1 VASIRY
7 NLPFAVN
14 GIPMDLAK
22 SFEPRAI
29 EAKWYAYWEAHGLF
43 KPSLREDRPAYCIQ
57 LPPPNVT
64 GTLHMGHA
72 FQQTLMDVL
81 IRWHRMRG
89 DNTLWQVGTDHAG
102 IATQIVVENQLK
114 AEGTSR
120 RELGRARFIERVWA
134 WKQTSGST
142 ITNQMR
148 RLGAS
153 ADWSR
158 ERFTMDEGMSNAVL
172 ETFVR
177 LYEDE
182 LIYRGKRLVNWDP
195 VLGTAV
201 SDLEVESVEENG
213 TLWEIRYPLA
223 DKTGFVTV
231 ATTRPETMLG
241 DVAVAVNPDDE
252 RYAALVGRELTLPL
266 TGRTIPVIA
275 DASVDRQFGTG
286 GVKITP
292 AHDFNDFD
300 VGQRHGL
307 VPLEIFTLDAKI
319 NANAPPQ
326 YRGLDRYE
334 ARKKVLADLRAAGL
348 VAAEKPHKMVIPRCE
363 RTGEAVEPM
372 LTDQWFVAMTQPA
385 PAAQPFFPGKSLQE
399 ICLAAVNASVPD
411 RARPGGE
418 ARVRFVPEHWSSTYN
433 NWLNNVHDWCISRQ
447 LWWGHRIPAWYD
459 AAGNVFVARN
469 VDEAAKKANQPAAA
483 LRQDED
489 VLDTWF
495 SSALWCHSTLGWPAE
510 TKELQM
516 FLPSSALVTAFDI
529 IFFWVVRMIMMTTYF
544 TGRLPFR
551 DVYINAI
558 VRDEEGQ
565 KMSKSKGNILDPLD
579 LFDGTDLETL
589 VAKLTSGL
597 VLEKQREVIEKRTR
611 KQFPQGIPAYGAD
624 AVRFTFASLATSGRT
639 LDFDLKRCEGYRNF
653 CNKLWNAARFV
664 LMNAAGESVG
674 RDEDKPAPLSVAD
687 RWIVSRLQKAEAQV
701 AEHLE
706 AYRFDLAARA
716 VYEFAWDEYC
726 DWYVEFA
733 KVQLGAGNEAEQRAT
748 RQTLVRVLEVV
759 LRLAHPFIPFI
770 TEELWQS
777 IGALAGKKG
786 VSISAQPFPQPQAE
800 KRDPHAEAQIAQLQA
815 RVLAA
820 RALRGAMQLSPAVR
834 VALWAEPGSAA
845 ERASLEATKGYMLP
859 LAKLSE
865 VRITET
871 LPPTDAPVVV
881 AGASKLM
888 LHIEVDRAA
897 ERERLAKEIARLEAG
912 ATKVQAKLANAAF
925 VARAPAPIVAQERE
939 RLATINATLEKLKPQ
954 LGRLSD

>member
-1 VASIRY
+1 
-7 NLPFAVN
+7 
-14 GIPMDLAK
+14 MELAK

-29 EAKWYAYWEAHGLF
+29 EARWYPFWEAHALF
-43 KPSLREDRPAYCIQ
+43 KPSLREDVPAYCIP

-120 RELGRARFIERVWA
+120 LELGRAGFVERVWV
-134 WKQTSGST
+134 WKQASGST

-158 ERFTMDEGMSNAVL
+158 ERFTMDEGLSNAVL

-177 LYEDE
+177 LHEDG

-201 SDLEVESVEENG
+201 SDLEVESEEENG
-213 TLWEIRYPLA
+213 TLWEIRYPLV

-231 ATTRPETMLG
+231 ATTRPETLLG
-241 DVAVAVNPDDE
+241 DVALAVNPDDE
-252 RYAALVGRELTLPL
+252 RYAHLVGKEVELPL
-266 TGRTIPVIA
+266 TGRRIPVIA
-275 DASVDRQFGTG
+275 DAAVDKAFGTG
-286 GVKITP
+286 AVKITP
-292 AHDFNDFD
+292 AHDFNDFE
-300 VGQRHGL
+300 VGRRHGL

-319 NANAPPQ
+319 NANAPPR

-334 ARKKVLADLRAAGL
+334 ARKVVLADLRAAGL
-348 VAAEKPHKMVIPRCE
+348 VAAEKPHKMVVPRCG
-363 RTGEAVEPM
+363 RTDAVVEPM
-372 LTDQWFVAMTQPA
+372 LTDQWFVAMTKPA
-385 PAAQPFFPGKSLQE
+385 PAKHPFFPGRSLQE

-411 RARPGGE
+411 LDHPPGE
-418 ARVRFVPEHWSSTYN
+418 VRVRFVPEHWGSTYN
-433 NWLNNVHDWCISRQ
+433 NWLHNVHDWCISRQ

-459 AAGNVFVARN
+459 AAGNVVVARN
-469 VDEAAKKANQPAAA
+469 AAEAAQKINQPASA
-483 LRQDED
+483 LAQDED

-495 SSALWCHSTLGWPAE
+495 SSALWCHSTLGWPEA
-510 TKELQM
+510 TKELRM
-516 FLPSSALVTAFDI
+516 FLPSSVVVTGFDI

-551 DVYINAI
+551 DVYINAL
-558 VRDEEGQ
+558 VRDEDGQ

-579 LFDGTDLETL
+579 LIDGTDLESL
-589 VAKLTSGL
+589 LAKQTASL
-597 VLEKQREVIEKRTR
+597 VLEKQREAIEKRTR
-611 KQFPQGIPAYGAD
+611 KQFPQGIPAFGAD
-624 AVRFTFASLATSGRT
+624 AVRFTFASLATFGRT

-664 LMNAAGESVG
+664 LMNVGGEEVGSDAAEHA
-674 RDEDKPAPLSVAD
+674 PASVAD
-687 RWIVSRLQKAEAQV
+687 RWIVSRLQEAEALV
-701 AEHLE
+701 ATHLE

-716 VYEFAWDEYC
+716 VYEFVWDEYC

-733 KVQLGAGNEAEQRAT
+733 KVQLADGEQQAQHAT
-748 RQTLVRVLEVV
+748 RRTLVRVLEVI

-777 IGALAGKKG
+777 IGPLAGKKG
-786 VSISAQPFPQPQAE
+786 LSISTQPYPRPQAE
-800 KRDPHAEAQIAQLQA
+800 RRDARAEAEIARLQA
-815 RVLAA
+815 RVLAV
-820 RALRGAMQLSPAVR
+820 RALRGGMNVSPALR
-834 VALWAEPGSAA
+834 VALWAEPGSED
-845 ERASLEATKGYMLP
+845 ERASLAATLPYMLP

-865 VRITET
+865 VRITAA

-881 AGASKLM
+881 AGAAKLM
-888 LHIEVDRAA
+888 LHIEVDPAA
-897 ERERLAKEIARLEAG
+897 ERERLAKDRARVEAEIA
-912 ATKVQAKLANAAF
+912 QMQSKLGNESF
-925 VARAPAPIVAQERE
+925 VARAPAPVVAEVRA
-939 RLATINATLEKLKPQ
+939 RLAERQATLQKLEQQ
-954 LGRLSD
+954 LKRLSS

>member
-1 VASIRY
+1 LR
-7 NLPFAVN
+7 FAPN
-14 GIPMDLAK
+14 GIPMELAK

-29 EAKWYAYWEAHGLF
+29 EAKWYPFWEAHELF
-43 KPSLREDRPAYCIQ
+43 KPSLREDVPAFCIP

-120 RELGRARFIERVWA
+120 RELGRARFVERVWA
-134 WKQTSGST
+134 WKQASGST

-158 ERFTMDEGMSNAVL
+158 ERFTMDEGLSNAVL

-177 LYEDE
+177 LHDDG

-201 SDLEVESVEENG
+201 SDLEVESEEENG

-252 RYAALVGRELTLPL
+252 RYAHLVGKEVELPL
-266 TGRTIPVIA
+266 TGRRIPVIA
-275 DASVDRQFGTG
+275 DAAVDKAFGTG
-286 GVKITP
+286 AVKITP
-292 AHDFNDFD
+292 AHDFNDFEL
-300 VGQRHGL
+300 GRRHGL
-307 VPLEIFTLDAKI
+307 DPLEIFTLDAKI
-319 NANAPPQ
+319 NANAPPR

-334 ARKKVLADLRAAGL
+334 ARKVVLADLRTAGL
-348 VAAEKPHKMVIPRCE
+348 VAAERPHKMVVPRCG
-363 RTGEAVEPM
+363 RTDAVVEPM
-372 LTDQWFVAMTQPA
+372 LTDQWFVAMTKPA
-385 PAAQPFFPGKSLQE
+385 PAKHPFFPGKSLQE

-411 RARPGGE
+411 LDHPPGE
-418 ARVRFVPEHWSSTYN
+418 VHVRFVPEHWSSTYN
-433 NWLNNVHDWCISRQ
+433 NWLHNVHDWCISRQ

-459 AAGNVFVARN
+459 AAGNVIVARN
-469 VDEAAKKANQPAAA
+469 VTTAAQKMKQPASA
-483 LRQDED
+483 LTQDED

-495 SSALWCHSTLGWPAE
+495 SSALWCHSTLGWPE
-510 TKELQM
+510 KTKELRM
-516 FLPSSALVTAFDI
+516 FLPSSVVVTGFDI

-544 TGRLPFR
+544 TGRLPFH

-558 VRDEEGQ
+558 VRDEDGQ

-579 LFDGTDLETL
+579 LIDGTDLESL
-589 VAKLTSGL
+589 LAKQTAGL
-597 VLEKQREVIEKRTR
+597 VLEKQREAIEKRTR
-611 KQFPQGIPAYGAD
+611 KQFPEGIPGFGAD
-624 AVRFTFASLATSGRT
+624 AVRFTFASLATFGRT

-664 LMNAAGESVG
+664 LMNLAGQEVGADAGEV
-674 RDEDKPAPLSVAD
+674 ATASVAD
-687 RWIVSRLQKAEAQV
+687 RWIVSRLQEAEALV
-701 AEHLE
+701 ATHLE
-706 AYRFDLAARA
+706 AYRFDLASRA
-716 VYEFAWDEYC
+716 VYEFVWDEYC

-733 KVQLGAGNEAEQRAT
+733 KVQLADGEQSAQRAT
-748 RQTLVRVLEVV
+748 RRTLVRVLEVI

-777 IGALAGKKG
+777 IGPLAGKKG
-786 VSISAQPFPQPQAE
+786 VSISVQPYPRPQAE
-800 KRDPHAEAQIAQLQA
+800 RRDAQAEAEIARLQA
-815 RVLAA
+815 RVLAV
-820 RALRGAMQLSPAVR
+820 RALRGAMNVSPALR
-834 VALWAEPGSAA
+834 VALWAEPGSEE
-845 ERASLEATKGYMLP
+845 ERASLAATIPYMLP

-865 VRITET
+865 VRITVALT
-871 LPPTDAPVVV
+871 QTDAPVVV
-881 AGASKLM
+881 AGTAKLM
-888 LHIEVDRAA
+888 LHIEVDPAA
-897 ERERLAKEIARLEAG
+897 ERERLAKDKERVGAEIAQMQSR
-912 ATKVQAKLANAAF
+912 LANESF
-925 VARAPAPIVAQERE
+925 VARAPAPVVAEVRA
-939 RLATINATLEKLKPQ
+939 RLADRQSTLQKLEQQ
-954 LGRLSD
+954 LKRLSS